1 MKRTRISHLSAL
13 SKAELSRKR
22 NRRGFS
28 MAEVL
33 IVVAIIAV
41 LVAIAIPVF
50 TGQLEKNRDSITA
63 TNLRAAYDEANAT
76 LLSRGQKPSDGATV
90 TVDGVD
96 YRSTDNSLSG
106 ETLPFAL
113 GNGLPSGAGIYSLEF
128 RFNKDTATVMTW
140 SGEASGSG
148 SAPIPSPTGTPSPST
163 DTKRT
168 VENISIS
175 KNPKTTYNEGES
187 FVPTGMELTVTYDSG
202 DPDVISSGYSCT
214 NVGPYRVEGTYTVTV
229 NYEGHSAL
237 LEITVNKRT
246 VTRIEITQEPSN
258 TVYTEGDTFDPK
270 DMKVRAYYN
279 YSDDDYKDEVPYS
292 YRPTGPLTGDIES
305 ITVSYEGQMAEQ
317 EITVNKLTL
326 LSIAVSASQT
336 EFDAEEF
343 DLPALLDDLVVTAY
357 YEGGKSERIETG
369 YTHDWV
375 DDKVPSIAGQYTL
388 MVRYTKDDDNKAEA
402 PLVITITK
410 KLKKIEVTEDP
421 VLVYSVGQEFNKADI
436 KVEATYTDGSHAPVN
451 TEAYSCEPKGP
462 YTTDQIGEV
471 TVTVSYTEGE
481 GDNAITETDTV
492 NITVSDRVL
501 QSIAITSENHNTEYT
516 QGKSFS
522 TEGLVVTA
530 TYDNG
535 TTADVTASC
544 QFDPAGPYMNVGE
557 QTVTVSY
564 TEGEKTETTTLKIT
578 VSERVL
584 QSIAI
589 TSDHHKTEYT
599 QGESLSTEGLVVTAT
614 YDNGTTAVV
623 TGSCTFSPTG
633 PYMEVEDID
642 IQVSYTEGKVT
653 AEVPLTITV
662 SKRTLQSIAITSVHH
677 KTEYIQ
683 SESFSTE
690 GLVVTATYDNGT
702 TADVTASCQFDPA
715 GPYGDV
721 GEKTVTVS
729 YTEGEVTA
737 EVPLKITVKELVL
750 ESVTIGSDASPKL
763 IYYYNE
769 EFDRTD
775 LSVIA
780 HYNSGDD
787 VDVSATC
794 IISNEGP
801 YITTGVQELTVTYDG
816 MEANRKITITV
827 GTLDEI
833 TLSGS
838 YQTYYPYDKDD
849 SPNGARFSTANL
861 YVTAHYKEDAVPSR
875 PVTNFYTSPYT
886 DGSYLKTPYNY
897 DDSDT
902 KTITVTYIEGE
913 SVTATYDITIEE
925 TSCFAAGTL
934 ITLADGTQ
942 KPVEELT
949 FDDELLVWDFNTGT
963 YGVRP
968 ATLLINHGEDIYAVT
983 ELRFSDGTL
992 LRVIGDHGV
1001 FDYDLNRF
1009 VYLSTENAADF
1020 IGHRFVKC
1028 APEGEYDLVTLDSV
1042 EITEEQTEA
1051 WSVVSSGDF
1060 NVFAS
1065 DLLTLSPPKEVFDL
1079 IPMGETLRYDMD
1091 LFRQL
1096 VAEYGTYDYEV
1107 YAQFAT
1113 REQYEALNGAYM
1125 KIPVEMGLLSFEEL
1139 WTLFESILSFMN

>member
-1 MKRTRISHLSAL
+1 
-13 SKAELSRKR
+13 
-22 NRRGFS
+22 

-544 QFDPAGPYMNVGE
+544 QFDPAGPY
-557 QTVTVSY
+557 
-564 TEGEKTETTTLKIT
+564 
-578 VSERVL
+578 
-584 QSIAI
+584 
-589 TSDHHKTEYT
+589 
-599 QGESLSTEGLVVTAT
+599 
-614 YDNGTTAVV
+614 
-623 TGSCTFSPTG
+623 
-633 PYMEVEDID
+633 
-642 IQVSYTEGKVT
+642 
-653 AEVPLTITV
+653 
-662 SKRTLQSIAITSVHH
+662 
-677 KTEYIQ
+677 
-683 SESFSTE
+683 
-690 GLVVTATYDNGT
+690 
-702 TADVTASCQFDPA
+702 
-715 GPYGDV
+715 GDV